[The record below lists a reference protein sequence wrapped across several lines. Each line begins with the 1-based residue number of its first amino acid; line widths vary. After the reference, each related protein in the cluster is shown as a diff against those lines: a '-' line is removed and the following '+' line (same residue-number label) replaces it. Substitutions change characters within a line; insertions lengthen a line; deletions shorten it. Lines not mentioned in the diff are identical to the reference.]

1 MVVDSPRYSKWQGE
15 KMKSVINFKRLTL
28 IAIGILLG
36 SVSAFAQESKIKEK
50 DVPPAVISAF
60 KSAYPNATI
69 RGYAKEKEKGKLFYE
84 IESKDGETTR
94 DLLYN
99 PDGTVAEIEETILAI
114 DLPAEAQQLIK
125 TRYPRGIVSRA
136 EKVTEG
142 NTIKYEVSIRNGKT
156 RTGLAF
162 SADGKLLKK

>member
-1 MVVDSPRYSKWQGE
+1 
-15 KMKSVINFKRLTL
+15 MKSKINFRTSSLM
-28 IAIGILLG
+28 AIGVLLASS
-36 SVSAFAQESKIKEK
+36 SVFAQESKIQEK
-50 DVPPAVISAF
+50 DVPAAVIAAF
-60 KSAYPNATI
+60 KSAYPNATV

-84 IESKDGETTR
+84 IESKDGATMR

-99 PDGTVAEIEETILAI
+99 ADGTVAEIEETIAAT

-125 TRYPRGIVSRA
+125 SKYPKGVVSRA

-142 NTIKYEVSIRNGKT
+142 STIKYEVSIRNGKR

-162 SADGKLLKK
+162 DADGKLLTK